1 MSRRAMPRI
10 RAAFSRRLREL
21 RTRRG
26 WSQEVLGARSGLTG
40 KFVGEV
46 ERGDKSISLDSL
58 ARLARALRVPLVAML
73 RGL

>member
-1 MSRRAMPRI
+1 MPRI

-26 WSQEVLGARSGLTG
+26 WSQEALGARSGLTG

-46 ERGDKSISLDSL
+46 ERRNKSISLDSL